1 MNTIKR
7 YLGVIWMLL
16 GPASI
21 VYGIMQAMAEL
32 SPSAKTPPTQET
44 YTFWIII
51 IAIFVPI
58 AVGMSLM
65 GYYAWHGDYD
75 HLDEERGIP
84 EN

>member
-1 MNTIKR
+1 
-7 YLGVIWMLL
+7 MLL

-21 VYGIMQAMAEL
+21 FYAITQAANEL
-32 SPSAKTPPTQET
+32 SSNAKTPPTQET

-65 GYYAWHGDYD
+65 GYYAWQGEYD
-75 HLDEERGIP
+75 RLYRGGGG
-84 EN
+84 ES